1 MVSSLHTG
9 LVKVAFFLFDCPIHI
24 GWVKSNASCVQHM
37 RDGYGILC
45 RGKTDTKGVA
55 LLGGLKGLNFECCE
69 RRPFRAAACVGYALL
84 LYVCQMTLWGG
95 LLLASRISFDVL
107 DLVKVWSVP
116 LCAALALVCVSA
128 AFMPKRLTS
137 RLSRSSWVASLL
149 AAASCATLVG
159 GYLVAV
165 WTGGVVLL
173 VCLGAALLGAGLA
186 LAFLAWCA
194 PFSRMGLGH
203 ATDTVLC
210 AAVLGSAL
218 SLASSLFSMEGLEVS
233 FFIAVVLS
241 SVLLFFCRTR
251 GGVGAE
257 RARESR
263 AGVCASSASSLL
275 RESFESV
282 RMPLLCACAIAFAV
296 AITRMMSLTMAP
308 GMSAAIGVLGV
319 LFAGCAAALL
329 LLARRKKGS
338 RVSIPSLFQILFPV
352 VATLL
357 LVMSAAGP
365 VIAVLVGAAV
375 FSIHSI
381 MFALV
386 MPACI
391 EGAAK
396 TDASTSSVYGLF
408 AGAVYVLFAL
418 ATWIGASLF
427 AGAGFGPS
435 VSFVA
440 VLLVFYVL
448 AMAYAFAQRRLSRAA
463 DARDDM
469 NGQAG
474 GVPVASML
482 SSDAS
487 CGFDQAEGGPVRV
500 SAVAGETDAP
510 SCDEAC
516 AQGGVGP
523 DAQSEAEKRKDED
536 PIERRCLAVARAYGL
551 SPRETDVLVAYAHG
565 RNVAYLAEHLV
576 LSSNTIRS
584 HSKTLYAKLGVHSK
598 QELIDLVERQEEK
611 R

>member
-1 MVSSLHTG
+1 M
-9 LVKVAFFLFDCPIHI
+9 
-24 GWVKSNASCVQHM
+24 
-37 RDGYGILC
+37 
-45 RGKTDTKGVA
+45 
-55 LLGGLKGLNFECCE
+55 LGGFDFE
-69 RRPFRAAACVGYALL
+69 RSDQRPFRAAACVGYALL

-107 DLVKVWSVP
+107 DLIKTWSVP
-116 LCAALALVCVSA
+116 LCAALALVCIGAAIVS
-128 AFMPKRLTS
+128 R
-137 RLSRSSWVASLL
+137 RLSPLPWCDVLFAVVSCVAI
-149 AAASCATLVG
+149 AS

-165 WTGGVVLL
+165 WTGGVVVL

-186 LAFLAWCA
+186 LAFLAWCV

-210 AAVLGSAL
+210 AVVLGSAL
-218 SLASSLFSMEGLEVS
+218 SLASSLLSMEGLEVS
-233 FFIAVVLS
+233 FFIAVALS

-251 GGVGAE
+251 GGAGAE
-257 RARESR
+257 CTHESR
-263 AGVCASSASSLL
+263 AGACPSSTSSLL
-275 RESFESV
+275 KESFESV

-308 GMSAAIGVLGV
+308 DMSAGIGVLGV
-319 LFAGCAAALL
+319 LFAGCAALL
-329 LLARRKKGS
+329 LLVVLRKRGS
-338 RVSIPSLFQILFPV
+338 HVSIPSLFQILFPV

-408 AGAVYVLFAL
+408 AGAVYALFAL

-435 VSFVA
+435 VSLVA

-448 AMAYAFAQRRLSRAA
+448 AMAYAFAQRRFSRAA
-463 DARDDM
+463 NANGAVDARGTAGVRNTTGEREGVDACD
-469 NGQAG
+469 GVGASVRDAVGAREGKAFVASVCVSGIEGDVSLHGGWREKG
-474 GVPVASML
+474 GV
-482 SSDAS
+482 
-487 CGFDQAEGGPVRV
+487 E
-500 SAVAGETDAP
+500 SA
-510 SCDEAC
+510 
-516 AQGGVGP
+516 AQGEAS
-523 DAQSEAEKRKDED
+523 AQKDED
-536 PIERRCLAVARAYGL
+536 PIERRCMAVARAYGL
-551 SPRETDVLVAYAHG
+551 SPRETDVLVAFAHG

>member
-1 MVSSLHTG
+1 M
-9 LVKVAFFLFDCPIHI
+9 
-24 GWVKSNASCVQHM
+24 
-37 RDGYGILC
+37 
-45 RGKTDTKGVA
+45 
-55 LLGGLKGLNFECCE
+55 LGGFDFE
-69 RRPFRAAACVGYALL
+69 RSDQRPFRAAACVGYALL

-107 DLVKVWSVP
+107 DLIKTWSVP
-116 LCAALALVCVSA
+116 LCAALALVCIGAAIVS
-128 AFMPKRLTS
+128 R
-137 RLSRSSWVASLL
+137 RLSPLSWCDVLFAVVSCVAI
-149 AAASCATLVG
+149 AS

-165 WTGGVVLL
+165 WTGGVVVL

-210 AAVLGSAL
+210 AVVLGSAL
-218 SLASSLFSMEGLEVS
+218 SLVSSLLSMEGLEVS
-233 FFIAVVLS
+233 FFIAVALS

-251 GGVGAE
+251 GGTGAE
-257 RARESR
+257 CAHESR
-263 AGVCASSASSLL
+263 AGACPSSTSSLL
-275 RESFESV
+275 KESFESV

-308 GMSAAIGVLGV
+308 DMSVGIGVLGV
-319 LFAGCAAALL
+319 LFAGCAALL
-329 LLARRKKGS
+329 LLVVLRKRGS
-338 RVSIPSLFQILFPV
+338 HVSIPSLFQILFPV

-408 AGAVYVLFAL
+408 AGAVYALFAL

-435 VSFVA
+435 VSLVA

-448 AMAYAFAQRRLSRAA
+448 AMAYAFAQRRLSHAA
-463 DARDDM
+463 DARDGA

-474 GVPVASML
+474 GVFAAGAPSP
-482 SSDAS
+482 DES
-487 CGFDQAEGGPVRV
+487 CGAGQA
-500 SAVAGETDAP
+500 AGESACMNMVGGEADAP

-516 AQGGVGP
+516 AQS
-523 DAQSEAEKRKDED
+523 DAESDVESAAETRKDED
-536 PIERRCLAVARAYGL
+536 PIERRCLNVACAYGL

-584 HSKTLYAKLGVHSK
+584 HSKTL
-598 QELIDLVERQEEK
+598 
-611 R
+611 